1 MKAEDF
7 RRVALSL
14 PEASE
19 SAHVGH
25 PDFRVGGKIFATL
38 GYPNDEFGVAMLS
51 PEQQEEFVRKDS
63 DSFAPANGAWGK
75 RGSTVIQLETVEAD
89 TMRSAVTLAWLKIAP
104 KRLTQVFTP
113 DA

>member
-7 RRVALSL
+7 RRIALSL

-51 PEQQEEFVRKDS
+51 PKQQEEFVRKDP
-63 DSFAPANGAWGK
+63 DSFAPANGVWGK
-75 RGSTVIQLETVEAD
+75 RGSTVIQLETADAD
-89 TMRSAVTLAWLKIAP
+89 TMRSAITLAWLRTAP
-104 KRLTQVFTP
+104 KRLTKVFTS
-113 DA
+113 DD